1 MNISLCDDREVW
13 NAAVEELSGSI
24 YQSWQWGELRKILG
38 WKPWRVLGTVAGQ
51 PRVAAQILE
60 RGWPMLPYSVLYAS
74 RGILFRQDDL
84 DSAAKFVEW
93 IRGFLKS
100 RYGVFLRVDPIVEDT
115 DQTLKQMFAALGFRR
130 LPDRGSI
137 WNTPRAIMIVSLQP
151 SEEELIRNMRGTHRR
166 DIAHAQRRGLE
177 LELDD
182 RMERLSEF
190 YNLLLKSAEYQSI
203 PVRSYHYY
211 EILAREFNPKEG
223 SILVLARAGGK
234 PAAGILCAR
243 FGNVCYNLYAGFDH
257 EFEKLRA
264 NPSVHWRAMQ
274 WAKAK
279 GCRNY
284 DMTGAGTA
292 YPPHEGNW
300 GYGLYQFKRGFGA
313 ELHYY
318 AGYFDLVR
326 LESTYSMIRYFEKNI
341 VGRLHHLAAK
351 TVASLMQFRLA
362 DS

>member
-1 MNISLCDDREVW
+1 MGARRSPCD
-13 NAAVEELSGSI
+13 
-24 YQSWQWGELRKILG
+24 
-38 WKPWRVLGTVAGQ
+38 
-51 PRVAAQILE
+51 
-60 RGWPMLPYSVLYAS
+60 
-74 RGILFRQDDL
+74 
-84 DSAAKFVEW
+84 
-93 IRGFLKS
+93 
-100 RYGVFLRVDPIVEDT
+100 
-115 DQTLKQMFAALGFRR
+115 
-130 LPDRGSI
+130 
-137 WNTPRAIMIVSLQP
+137 
-151 SEEELIRNMRGTHRR
+151 
-166 DIAHAQRRGLE
+166 
-177 LELDD
+177 
-182 RMERLSEF
+182 
-190 YNLLLKSAEYQSI
+190 
-203 PVRSYHYY
+203 
-211 EILAREFNPKEG
+211 
-223 SILVLARAGGK
+223 GK
-234 PAAGILCAR
+234 PARIRLSGRLDNAAAIASFGLALEPLQR
-243 FGNVCYNLYAGFDH
+243 FLYAGFDH

-351 TVASLMQFRLA
+351 TVASLMQFRRA